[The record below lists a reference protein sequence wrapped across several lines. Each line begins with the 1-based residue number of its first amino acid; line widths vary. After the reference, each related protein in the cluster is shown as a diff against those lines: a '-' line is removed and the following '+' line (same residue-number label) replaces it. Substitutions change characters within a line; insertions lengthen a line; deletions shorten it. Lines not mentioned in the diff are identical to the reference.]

1 MDGFQPGVGP
11 SRSQRIGV
19 IALIAVA
26 AFFIWRSLADL
37 PLGTIDNPGPGA
49 MPLVLAAL
57 LAIFALWSLGS
68 RQTGLL
74 DESAGGGDTVI
85 DPDHAAE
92 EAGARRHALLI
103 VGSIVAAA
111 FALDTIGYRLTILA
125 LLLVFLGLVERKPI
139 VTVLIVSFGL
149 SFGSHYLFDHLLK
162 ISLPSGPFGI

>member
-1 MDGFQPGVGP
+1 MDGFQPGIGP

-19 IALIAVA
+19 IALVAVA
-26 AFFIWRSLADL
+26 AFFIWRSLVDL

-57 LAIFALWSLGS
+57 LAIFALWSLGA

-74 DESAGGGDTVI
+74 DESAGGSDTVV

-111 FALDTIGYRLTILA
+111 LAPRLEKFHLPAAFRTSLTCGWRSVMELMCSDLENNSGRISTPTSSDLA
-125 LLLVFLGLVERKPI
+125 
-139 VTVLIVSFGL
+139 VTN
-149 SFGSHYLFDHLLK
+149 
-162 ISLPSGPFGI
+162 